1 MTSFIKDR
9 GFTLI
14 EVMIVVV
21 IVAILASVALPAYND
36 YLIRSRITEAVQGLS
51 GRQVRM
57 EQYYQDRR
65 TYSPPDTPPDTPAND
80 CPQDVAAMGKDFE
93 FKCEANDTTFTLTAE
108 GKGTMNGFVY
118 TVNQADARSTTISG
132 APSGWTGAPTCWVIG
147 KGGAC

>member
-21 IVAILASVALPAYND
+21 IIAILASVALPSYND
-36 YLIRSRITEAVQGLS
+36 YIIRSRITQAVQGLS
-51 GRQVRM
+51 ARQTRM
-57 EQYYQDRR
+57 EQCFQDSRDYGTCAVCATDNAGR
-65 TYSPPDTPPDTPAND
+65 DFDFT
-80 CPQDVAAMGKDFE
+80 CVAAT
-93 FKCEANDTTFTLTAE
+93 TTFTLTAT

>member
-21 IVAILASVALPAYND
+21 IIAILASVALPAYND
-36 YLIRSRITEAVQGLS
+36 YIIRSRITQAIQGLS
-51 GRQVRM
+51 ARQTRM
-57 EQYYQDRR
+57 EQCFQDSR
-65 TYSPPDTPPDTPAND
+65 TYVG
-80 CPQDVAAMGKDFE
+80 CAACATDNTGRDFN
-93 FKCEANDTTFTLTAE
+93 FTCVTATTTFTLTAT

-118 TVNQADARSTTISG
+118 TVNEVDAKATTG
-132 APSGWTGAPTCWVIG
+132 VPSGWTGSTTCWVIG